1 MSWYN
6 LTRKLHDKQLE
17 ASLYYVCSWCRKD
30 KLQKGYFFLH
40 LSENNSR
47 SFKLHCI
54 HSCYLYNVL
63 STQPNTRTTK
73 GAKTVKCFILRN
85 GSMALFIPFSCYW
98 NMIKS
103 LRRISTGS
111 RKYYFRKS
119 STQMNEHVEHLKAN
133 FERYFKNVCEGF
145 FHLIS
150 YYGSFC

>member
-1 MSWYN
+1 MSIFLVMSWYN

-17 ASLYYVCSWCRKD
+17 ASFYYVCSWCRKD

-98 NMIKS
+98 NMIK
-103 LRRISTGS
+103 R
-111 RKYYFRKS
+111 S
-119 STQMNEHVEHLKAN
+119 SSNFYWQQKILFQEIIHTNEWTCRTSE
-133 FERYFKNVCEGF
+133 
-145 FHLIS
+145 S
-150 YYGSFC
+150 